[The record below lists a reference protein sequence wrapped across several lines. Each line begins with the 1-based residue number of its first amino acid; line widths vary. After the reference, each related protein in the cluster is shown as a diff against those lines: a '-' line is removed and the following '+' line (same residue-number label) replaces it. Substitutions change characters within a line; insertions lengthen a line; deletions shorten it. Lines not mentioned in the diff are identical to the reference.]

1 MENKNNVYL
10 SVIIPAYNEEI
21 FIKNTLSQINN
32 FLLTKDYN
40 YEIIVIDDGSK
51 DKTFSIVKD
60 LQSKIKDLKII
71 QNDKNLGKGY
81 SVKKGMLNACGNY
94 KLFMDADNSTTIDH
108 VDNFIKYANDGFD
121 IIIGNRKLKK
131 SNIKKRQSFHKEI
144 LGILGNYLIQIFAVP
159 GVKDTQCG
167 FKLFSSKSSSKIF
180 EKLTIYRWGFD
191 IEVLVIAKRRGFK
204 IKSIPILWENREKT
218 NVKLSDYIKTLEEL
232 LKIKINLLRKKYDN

>member
-21 FIKNTLSQINN
+21 FIENTLNEVNN
-32 FLLTKDYN
+32 FLLAKNYN

-60 LQSKIKDLKII
+60 LQSKIKNLKII
-71 QNDKNLGKGY
+71 QNKENSGKGC
-81 SVKKGMLNACGNY
+81 SIKKGMLNAYGDY

-108 VDNFIKYANDGFD
+108 IDNFIKCANDNFD
-121 IIIGNRKLKK
+121 IVIGNRKLKE

-144 LGILGNYLIQIFAVP
+144 FGILGNYLIQIFAVP
-159 GVKDTQCG
+159 GIKDTQCG

-180 EKLTIYRWGFD
+180 KKLTIHRWGFD
-191 IEVLVIAKRRGFK
+191 IEALAIAKQYGFK
-204 IKSIPILWENREKT
+204 IKSIPVLWENREET